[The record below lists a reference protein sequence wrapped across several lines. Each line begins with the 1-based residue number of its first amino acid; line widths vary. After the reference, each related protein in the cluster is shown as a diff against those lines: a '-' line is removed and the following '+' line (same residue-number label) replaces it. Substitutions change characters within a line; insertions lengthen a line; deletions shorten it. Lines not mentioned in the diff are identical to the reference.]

1 VSSDRDLSS
10 RREESPEVIEGGA
23 ARRGSESAAR
33 DQASGRAGV
42 GEPLAGARA
51 GSEQALATVRVRV
64 NSGERSFGAGT
75 SIAGLLD
82 ALGVSTPRVAV
93 ERNRAIVPKA
103 AYDST
108 LLEEGDEL
116 EVVEFVGGG

>member
-1 VSSDRDLSS
+1 MSSGAIPV
-10 RREESPEVIEGGA
+10 ES
-23 ARRGSESAAR
+23 
-33 DQASGRAGV
+33 
-42 GEPLAGARA
+42 
-51 GSEQALATVRVRV
+51 VRVRV
-64 NSGERSFGAGT
+64 NGDERSFPTGT
-75 SIAGLLD
+75 SIAALLG

-103 AYDST
+103 VYDST

>member
-1 VSSDRDLSS
+1 VAQPD
-10 RREESPEVIEGGA
+10 PE
-23 ARRGSESAAR
+23 
-33 DQASGRAGV
+33 QAS
-42 GEPLAGARA
+42 
-51 GSEQALATVRVRV
+51 ATVRVRV
-64 NSGERSFGAGT
+64 NGDERSLGAGT

>member
-1 VSSDRDLSS
+1 VSSDAIPAER
-10 RREESPEVIEGGA
+10 
-23 ARRGSESAAR
+23 
-33 DQASGRAGV
+33 
-42 GEPLAGARA
+42 
-51 GSEQALATVRVRV
+51 VRVRV
-64 NSGERSFGAGT
+64 NGNERSLGAGT